1 MIVTGLEERCPVSPR
16 TDLKISSGFAERP
29 RRSSIIVGEVGEKMT
44 YMEYEKLLLMADRL
58 TSICNP
64 RKAEYWKGYRSGI
77 EAHFQNGQQESL
89 PDHYSIME
97 VARRNRSSDVHAYAR
112 GYRDGCKGLKPE
124 DAP

>member
-1 MIVTGLEERCPVSPR
+1 MEKS
-16 TDLKISSGFAERP
+16 DN
-29 RRSSIIVGEVGEKMT
+29 RRGMGEKMT

-97 VARRNRSSDVHAYAR
+97 VARSNRSCDVHAYAR